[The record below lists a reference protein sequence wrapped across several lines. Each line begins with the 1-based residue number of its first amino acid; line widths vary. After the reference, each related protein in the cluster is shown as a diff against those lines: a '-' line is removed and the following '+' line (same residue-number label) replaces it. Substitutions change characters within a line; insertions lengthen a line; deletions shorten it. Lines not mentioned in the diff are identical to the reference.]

1 MVCVYCV
8 GNMFILLNNVIK
20 QENDYHLSAAMASVL
35 VTAAKYVLAFT
46 VPFLVLAF

>member
-20 QENDYHLSAAMASVL
+20 QENDYHLSAAMAIVP
-35 VTAAKYVLAFT
+35 VTAVKGVT
-46 VPFLVLAF
+46 VPFLVLAFKN